1 MKIYDNLLSMM
12 MVMTIMIGC
21 TRPDNPP
28 TDGPED
34 NTGTETPGS
43 QYEEIV
49 WDEGVK
55 YVWDETV
62 IPEIKLI
69 VPVDQWNAL
78 LAEFDKNEHT
88 EMYIHC
94 DVEYKKGKEVT
105 YIEDAGLRL
114 RGNTSRRRPEGNK
127 GEFHVTDNTDWHKC
141 HFGLNFRKFNKDD
154 EHEIKGVRKLHLKWF
169 KEDPSHVRE
178 LFCYDLFR
186 RAGIWTALL
195 DTYCRVWV
203 HVEGDSEPAY
213 YGVYNM
219 LERCDNH
226 YVKRRVANFGSDEG
240 NLWKCVIGATF
251 REESINSM
259 GPDSDDKDFPYELK
273 ENEGT
278 YEEAAAQLKNF
289 IMNVSNLPDDQFYTW
304 IQEVCDVDLLLRTYA
319 VNVALG
325 GWDDH
330 WNNSNNFYIY
340 FNSNDAN
347 DYKFFFIPYDY
358 DNTLGTSHVCGAQTD
373 SGRHNPYE
381 WGNQGILIQRLM
393 KYDDFREIYRKEMV
407 RMITAENGFM
417 DYKTAAARIRTWQS
431 RIANYVKNDTGDGM
445 EVADRPASWG
455 NHPEYRL
462 LDDGMSVNFFKVKA
476 QTIRALK

>member
-1 MKIYDNLLSMM
+1 MKKTYLKYILLCLAAI
-12 MVMTIMIGC
+12 VGC
-21 TRPDNPP
+21 TPLEKPSGEETGENTE
-28 TDGPED
+28 TD
-34 NTGTETPGS
+34 TPGS
-43 QYEEIV
+43 NYEEIV
-49 WDEGVK
+49 WDEGVQ
-55 YVWDETV
+55 YIWDETV
-62 IPEIKLI
+62 IPEIKII
-69 VPVDQWNAL
+69 VPVEEWNTL

-88 EMYIHC
+88 ETYVHC

-127 GEFHVTDNTDWHKC
+127 GEFHQKDKTDWHKC
-141 HFGLNFRKFNKDD
+141 HFGLNFRKFQKDD

-186 RAGIWTALL
+186 RAGIWTALR

-251 REESINSM
+251 REESLNSM
-259 GPDSDDKDFPYELK
+259 GPDSDDRDFPYELK

-289 IMNVSNLPDDQFYTW
+289 IKNVSTLNDKQFYTW
-304 IQEVCDVDLLLRTYA
+304 IQQVCDVDLLLRTYA

-340 FNSNDAN
+340 FNSNHPTQ
-347 DYKFFFIPYDY
+347 YKFFFIPYDY

-381 WGNQGILIQRLM
+381 WGNQGILIERLM

-407 RMITAENGFM
+407 RMITAGNGFM
-417 DYKTAAARIRTWQS
+417 DYKTATERIRTYQS
-431 RIANYVKNDTGDGM
+431 RIKHYTKNDTGDGM
-445 EVADRPASWG
+445 VVEDRPASWG

-462 LDDGMSVNFFKVKA
+462 LDDGMNVNFFKVKA